1 MRAKIIFYSI
11 SIFFMPSNLIFI
23 IPPLNNAPKTLIYPQ
38 DPDAVLQG
46 LVKKINKGARSD
58 AMKKTASAF
67 EVNKK

>member
-38 DPDAVLQG
+38 DPNAVLQG
-46 LVKKINKGARSD
+46 LVKKINKEMTTES
-58 AMKKTASAF
+58 MQ
-67 EVNKK
+67 